1 MSLPRP
7 VRMTRRREF
16 EAVRLRGSSVGGK
29 LLAIGF
35 LEQPEAGHHPEAVK
49 QPRAVNQTKAVNQ
62 PKAVKL
68 MAGVIVPKAI
78 GCAPVRNRLKRCLRE
93 IIREAL
99 PTLEEATARPAF
111 VTIARR
117 ASTGADFASL
127 RAEWHRLARKVG
139 LCPPRT
145 VRSAPP
151 SMAPSVTAAM
161 ATPTATPTAT
171 APGLTLPLQPPAV
184 P

>member
-35 LEQPEAGHHPEAVK
+35 LEQSE
-49 QPRAVNQTKAVNQ
+49 AVNQ
-62 PKAVKL
+62 PAALKL

-99 PTLEEATARPAF
+99 PTLEGEIARPAF

-117 ASTGADFASL
+117 ASVGADFASL

-139 LCPPRT
+139 LYPPRT
-145 VRSAPP
+145 ARSAPP
-151 SMAPSVTAAM
+151 SMAAPAA
-161 ATPTATPTAT
+161 A
-171 APGLTLPLQPPAV
+171 APELTLPLQPPAV

>member
-35 LEQPEAGHHPEAVK
+35 LEQPEVIN
-49 QPRAVNQTKAVNQ
+49 QPVAVNQ
-62 PKAVKL
+62 PAAVKL

-99 PTLEEATARPAF
+99 PTLEGEIARPAF

-117 ASTGADFASL
+117 ASVGADFASL

-145 VRSAPP
+145 VRGAPP
-151 SMAPSVTAAM
+151 SMAAPITAASM
-161 ATPTATPTAT
+161 VTPAVA
-171 APGLTLPLQPPAV
+171 APELTLPLQPPAV

>member
-35 LEQPEAGHHPEAVK
+35 LEQPL
-49 QPRAVNQTKAVNQ
+49 AVNQAEAVIQ

-68 MAGVIVPKAI
+68 MAGVIVPKAL

-99 PTLEEATARPAF
+99 PTMEREPARPAF

-127 RAEWHRLARKVG
+127 RAEWHRLARKAG

-151 SMAPSVTAAM
+151 SSTAPITAANVS
-161 ATPTATPTAT
+161 APAVA
-171 APGLTLPLQPPAV
+171 APGLTIPLQSPAA

>member
-35 LEQPEAGHHPEAVK
+35 LEQPELGHQPEAV
-49 QPRAVNQTKAVNQ
+49 VQ

-99 PTLEEATARPAF
+99 PTLERETARPAF

-117 ASTGADFASL
+117 ASVGADFASL

-139 LCPPRT
+139 LCPPRA
-145 VRSAPP
+145 VRSTPP

-161 ATPTATPTAT
+161 ATPTAK
-171 APGLTLPLQPPAV
+171 APGPTLPLQPPAV

>member
-35 LEQPEAGHHPEAVK
+35 LDQPESF
-49 QPRAVNQTKAVNQ
+49 NQ
-62 PKAVKL
+62 PKSVKL

-99 PTLEEATARPAF
+99 PTMEREAARPAF

-127 RAEWHRLARKVG
+127 RAEWQRLARKVG

-145 VRSAPP
+145 VRSA
-151 SMAPSVTAAM
+151 TANM
-161 ATPTATPTAT
+161 ATPTVDTPGRTI
-171 APGLTLPLQPPAV
+171 PLQPPAV

>member
-35 LEQPEAGHHPEAVK
+35 LEQPLVVNQAEAVI
-49 QPRAVNQTKAVNQ
+49 Q

-68 MAGVIVPKAI
+68 MAGVIVPKAL

-99 PTLEEATARPAF
+99 PTMEREAARPAF

-127 RAEWHRLARKVG
+127 RAEWHRLARKAG

-151 SMAPSVTAAM
+151 SSTAPITAANVS
-161 ATPTATPTAT
+161 APAVA
-171 APGLTLPLQPPAV
+171 APGLTIPLQSPAA

>member
-35 LEQPEAGHHPEAVK
+35 LEQPL
-49 QPRAVNQTKAVNQ
+49 AVNQPMAVIQ

-68 MAGVIVPKAI
+68 MAGVIVPKAL

-99 PTLEEATARPAF
+99 PTMEREAARPAF

-117 ASTGADFASL
+117 ASAGADFASL
-127 RAEWHRLARKVG
+127 RAEWHRLARKAG
-139 LCPPRT
+139 LCPPRA
-145 VRSAPP
+145 VRSAP
-151 SMAPSVTAAM
+151 SSSTAPITAANVS
-161 ATPTATPTAT
+161 APAVA
-171 APGLTLPLQPPAV
+171 APGLTIPLQPPAV

>member
-35 LEQPEAGHHPEAVK
+35 LEQPELGHQPEAVVQPEAVK
-49 QPRAVNQTKAVNQ
+49 HPRAVNQL
-62 PKAVKL
+62 KAVKL

-99 PTLEEATARPAF
+99 PTLERETARPAF

-117 ASTGADFASL
+117 ASVGADFASL

-139 LCPPRT
+139 LCPPRA
-145 VRSAPP
+145 VRSTPP

-161 ATPTATPTAT
+161 ATPTAK
-171 APGLTLPLQPPAV
+171 APGPTLPLQPPAV

>member
-35 LEQPEAGHHPEAVK
+35 LEQSE
-49 QPRAVNQTKAVNQ
+49 AVNQ
-62 PKAVKL
+62 PMAINQPMAVKL

-99 PTLEEATARPAF
+99 PTLEGEIARPAF

-117 ASTGADFASL
+117 ASVGADFASL

-151 SMAPSVTAAM
+151 SMAAPITAASM
-161 ATPTATPTAT
+161 VTPAVA
-171 APGLTLPLQPPAV
+171 APELTLPLQPPAV

>member
-35 LEQPEAGHHPEAVK
+35 LDQPE
-49 QPRAVNQTKAVNQ
+49 AVNQ
-62 PKAVKL
+62 PKTVKL

-99 PTLEEATARPAF
+99 PTMEREAARPAF

-117 ASTGADFASL
+117 ASAGADFTSL
-127 RAEWHRLARKVG
+127 RAEWHRLARKAG

-151 SMAPSVTAAM
+151 SMAAPAV
-161 ATPTATPTAT
+161 AT
-171 APGLTLPLQPPAV
+171 PGLTIPLQPPAV

>member
-35 LEQPEAGHHPEAVK
+35 LEQPEAGNQPEAVN
-49 QPRAVNQTKAVNQ
+49 QPIAVIQ

-99 PTLEEATARPAF
+99 PTMEREAARPAF

-117 ASTGADFASL
+117 ASAGADFVSL
-127 RAEWHRLARKVG
+127 RAEWHRLARKAG

-151 SMAPSVTAAM
+151 SMAAPITAANM
-161 ATPTATPTAT
+161 AAPAVA
-171 APGLTLPLQPPAV
+171 APGLTIPLQPPAV

>member
-35 LEQPEAGHHPEAVK
+35 LDQSE
-49 QPRAVNQTKAVNQ
+49 AVNQ
-62 PKAVKL
+62 PKTVKL

-99 PTLEEATARPAF
+99 PTMEREAARPAF

-117 ASTGADFASL
+117 ASAGADFASL
-127 RAEWHRLARKVG
+127 RAEWHRLARKAG

-145 VRSAPP
+145 VSSAPP
-151 SMAPSVTAAM
+151 SMATPAV
-161 ATPTATPTAT
+161 AT
-171 APGLTLPLQPPAV
+171 PGLTIPLQPPAV

>member
-35 LEQPEAGHHPEAVK
+35 LDQPE
-49 QPRAVNQTKAVNQ
+49 
-62 PKAVKL
+62 AVKL

-99 PTLEEATARPAF
+99 PTLEGETARPAF

-117 ASTGADFASL
+117 ASAGADFASL
-127 RAEWHRLARKVG
+127 RAEWHRLARKAG

-151 SMAPSVTAAM
+151 SMVPAITAAV
-161 ATPTATPTAT
+161 ANPAA
-171 APGLTLPLQPPAV
+171 AVPGLTLPLQPPAV

>member
-35 LEQPEAGHHPEAVK
+35 LEQPLVVNQAEAVI
-49 QPRAVNQTKAVNQ
+49 QPKAVNQ

-68 MAGVIVPKAI
+68 MAGVIVPKAL

-99 PTLEEATARPAF
+99 PTLEGEIARPAF

-117 ASTGADFASL
+117 ASTSADFASL

-151 SMAPSVTAAM
+151 SSTAPITAANVS
-161 ATPTATPTAT
+161 APAVA
-171 APGLTLPLQPPAV
+171 APGLTIPLQPPAA

>member
-35 LEQPEAGHHPEAVK
+35 LEQPL
-49 QPRAVNQTKAVNQ
+49 AVNQ
-62 PKAVKL
+62 PKTVKL
-68 MAGVIVPKAI
+68 MAGVIVPKAL

-99 PTLEEATARPAF
+99 PTMEREPARPAF

-117 ASTGADFASL
+117 ASAGADFASL
-127 RAEWHRLARKVG
+127 RAEWHRLARKAG
-139 LCPPRT
+139 LCPPRA

-151 SMAPSVTAAM
+151 SSTPPITAANVS
-161 ATPTATPTAT
+161 A
-171 APGLTLPLQPPAV
+171 APGPTIPLQPPAV

>member
-35 LEQPEAGHHPEAVK
+35 LEQPLAVDN
-49 QPRAVNQTKAVNQ
+49 PLADNQ
-62 PKAVKL
+62 PAAVKL
-68 MAGVIVPKAI
+68 MAGVIVPKAL

-99 PTLEEATARPAF
+99 PTMEREPARPAF

-117 ASTGADFASL
+117 ASAGADFASL

-151 SMAPSVTAAM
+151 SMAAPVIAASMVTPAVAA
-161 ATPTATPTAT
+161 PEI
-171 APGLTLPLQPPAV
+171 TLPLQPPAV

>member
-35 LEQPEAGHHPEAVK
+35 LEQPLT
-49 QPRAVNQTKAVNQ
+49 VNQPAAVIQ

-68 MAGVIVPKAI
+68 MAGVIVPKAL

-99 PTLEEATARPAF
+99 PTMEREAARPAF

-127 RAEWHRLARKVG
+127 RAEWHRLARKAG

-145 VRSAPP
+145 VHSAPP
-151 SMAPSVTAAM
+151 SSTPPITAANVS
-161 ATPTATPTAT
+161 A
-171 APGLTLPLQPPAV
+171 APGLTIPLQPPAV

>member
-1 MSLPRP
+1 
-7 VRMTRRREF
+7 
-16 EAVRLRGSSVGGK
+16 
-29 LLAIGF
+29 
-35 LEQPEAGHHPEAVK
+35 
-49 QPRAVNQTKAVNQ
+49 
-62 PKAVKL
+62 
-68 MAGVIVPKAI
+68 MAGVIVPKAL

-99 PTLEEATARPAF
+99 PTLEGEIARPAF

-117 ASTGADFASL
+117 ASTSADFASL

-145 VRSAPP
+145 ARSAP
-151 SMAPSVTAAM
+151 SSSTAPITAANVS
-161 ATPTATPTAT
+161 APAVA
-171 APGLTLPLQPPAV
+171 APGLTIPLQPPAA

>member
-35 LEQPEAGHHPEAVK
+35 LEQPLTVNQPEAVN
-49 QPRAVNQTKAVNQ
+49 QPRAVKQ

-68 MAGVIVPKAI
+68 MAGVIVPKAL
-78 GCAPVRNRLKRCLRE
+78 GCAPVRNRLKRE
-93 IIREAL
+93 I
-99 PTLEEATARPAF
+99 ARPAF

-117 ASTGADFASL
+117 ASTSADFASL

-151 SMAPSVTAAM
+151 SSTAPITAANVS
-161 ATPTATPTAT
+161 APAVA
-171 APGLTLPLQPPAV
+171 APGLTIPLQPPAA

>member
-35 LEQPEAGHHPEAVK
+35 LEQPL
-49 QPRAVNQTKAVNQ
+49 AVNQPMAVIQ

-68 MAGVIVPKAI
+68 MAGVIVPKAL

-99 PTLEEATARPAF
+99 PTMEREPARPAF

-117 ASTGADFASL
+117 ASAGADFASL
-127 RAEWHRLARKVG
+127 RAEWHRLARKAG
-139 LCPPRT
+139 LCPPRA
-145 VRSAPP
+145 VRSAP
-151 SMAPSVTAAM
+151 SSSTAPITAANVS
-161 ATPTATPTAT
+161 A
-171 APGLTLPLQPPAV
+171 APGLTIPLQPPAV